1 MVPVMESVSQL
12 VWLYVKQRPFL
23 KEVIREGV
31 VNYSALARKI
41 AIEAFGDA
49 GRQNAVKMALIRM
62 GNRMD
67 ALETDLESKILSV
80 LRKSSMVL
88 KNKVAVVISKR
99 ELEGVS
105 PLSTARSGRHITYI
119 LEQREME
126 KLHLRSIWKREE
138 DLNLIIIESPEE
150 VEEIPGVIS
159 YILGAL
165 SSEGVNVV
173 EFISCYTDTILVV
186 KAADTERTYRILS
199 SIMGSFPT
207 VPQRLTAREIS

>member
-1 MVPVMESVSQL
+1 MESVSQL

-23 KEVIREGV
+23 KEVIRQGV
-31 VNYSALARKI
+31 VNHSALARKI
-41 AIEAFGDA
+41 AIEAFGSA
-49 GRQNAVKMALIRM
+49 EKQNAVKMALIRM
-62 GNRMD
+62 GKRMD
-67 ALETDLESKILSV
+67 LLESDLEGKILSV
-80 LRKSSMVL
+80 LRKSSMVM

-105 PLSTARSGRHITYI
+105 PLSAARSGRHITYI
-119 LEQREME
+119 LEQRELE
-126 KLHLRSIWKREE
+126 KVHSKLIWKSEE
-138 DLNLIIIESPEE
+138 GLNLIIIESPQE
-150 VEEIPGVIS
+150 VEEVPGVIS

-199 SIMGSFPT
+199 SIMG
-207 VPQRLTAREIS
+207 

>member
-1 MVPVMESVSQL
+1 MESVSQL

-41 AIEAFGDA
+41 SITAFGSPE
-49 GRQNAVKMALIRM
+49 RQNAVKMALIRL
-62 GNRMD
+62 GQRED
-67 ALETDLESKILSV
+67 LLESDLESKILSV
-80 LRKSSMVL
+80 LRKSSMVM

-105 PLSTARSGRHITYI
+105 PLSTAKSGRHITCI

-126 KLHLRSIWKREE
+126 KVHSRLIWKSEE

-150 VEEIPGVIS
+150 VEEVPGVIS

-165 SSEGVNVV
+165 ASEGVNVV

-186 KAADTERTYRILS
+186 KAADTERTFKILS
-199 SIMGSFPT
+199 SIMG
-207 VPQRLTAREIS
+207 

>member
-1 MVPVMESVSQL
+1 MESVSQL

-31 VNYSALARKI
+31 VNHSALARKI
-41 AIEAFGDA
+41 SIEAFGSPR
-49 GRQNAVKMALIRM
+49 RQDAVKMALIRM
-62 GNRMD
+62 GRRMD
-67 ALETDLESKILSV
+67 LLESDLEGKILSV
-80 LRKSSMVL
+80 LKKSSMVM

-105 PLSTARSGRHITYI
+105 PLSAARSGRHITYI
-119 LEQREME
+119 LEQRELE
-126 KLHLRSIWKREE
+126 KVHSKLIWKSEE
-138 DLNLIIIESPEE
+138 GLNMIIIESPQE
-150 VEEIPGVIS
+150 VEEVPGVIS

-199 SIMGSFPT
+199 SIMG
-207 VPQRLTAREIS
+207 